1 MNNHHNRYY
10 HNHHRSKA
18 GRTEAEEES
27 SPCPPEPR
35 RQQQRRRRR
44 PRQLRTHPQPHKEG
58 EEEVNRPLNQQ
69 PEQPMAEVGVAAT
82 TSSMDRVGGVAV
94 AAAAC
99 GGSGSATAGRGGG
112 IAGTGREK
120 GGSCA
125 TVLASELQ
133 HEERREWW
141 HQLTLQLEWRLQLY
155 AATTSVD
162 RGRGGRG
169 SDTLKEGEL
178 IAELEALLPLLQ
190 SAQLP
195 DAALSKQESGRLV
208 ELLGELA
215 CLSLTSGSNHRGLTS
230 TSCQLLGSL
239 LSKQL
244 GGLHDTIHP
253 DSDRLLESMARLISA
268 TSKTALRDPLLLID
282 ALRVL
287 TLTLGFKGG
296 AVPHKQ
302 RQEQLLKLLMPLAD
316 GRQVFNKD
324 VVRLACLCIGNL
336 ASRCGSR
343 MSNSYPDL
351 YRLLYA
357 TLSTEL
363 GYGQYTSAATT
374 GIMSSSGTHRASS
387 IQLLSSSLRSL
398 AIIIS
403 ESYAHEPQ
411 LTSLLTT
418 LKQLLFGAPVSS
430 AAAAVATAAAVVQ
443 KSSSDT
449 SECQWHKQQRAPE
462 DGKRVNSSPVPTQH
476 ILYSSDSETS
486 DGEAPGEGRHLW
498 KVQFHAMACLQA
510 VARRSP
516 KKLYAFWTWFLP
528 SSPHSLSPSLFTL
541 LLHDSHP
548 KIRSQAAAVLTAVL
562 EGSKPFMVAVEEHKE
577 RRPLNRAFVPFS
589 QTLAHMIREVHNGL
603 FAALDKENNV
613 SCLNQLLRCLTALVS
628 AAPYEKLSDGF
639 LTAILSRLKSFV
651 SLPEVGIRSEAFV
664 CLAAVFGQ
672 QGSHNEVSALLEL
685 DPFVYAVWSQHL
697 VREESKE
704 EEMKKQEGTHTGS
717 LVESILVNMQQN
729 SAAVSLQVAALQCLG
744 SLCSAYPHFFV
755 GPKSFS
761 KVFPPVFLHLEASS
775 SALRFAAAKV
785 TEDFAKSLKINLMDL
800 SGLPFSFAKLFWTQL
815 LSSPLPHLFQDASHS
830 VRACVCSVL
839 SHIPPLAFE
848 QLPQQTRL
856 LCITLILGAVADEA
870 AVVKAAASRALG
882 IYVLFPCMQEDYLF
896 LGDCAGLLVKSMQD
910 TNLNVRV
917 RSCWSLA
924 NLCDTL
930 ASIRRKSESEAS
942 TGSTDE
948 LFSEIPISTFRSLTS
963 CLVVACSDNDRVR
976 CNAVRALGN
985 FCRFLSPQM
994 LCADE
999 GLHSELHTIISS
1011 LIECLGQASAKVG
1024 WNTCYALNN
1033 LLQNSALFQCSSMA
1047 SGGSPFVEE
1056 QKDQWN
1062 IRVISAL
1069 TNTLQHPNFKIRI
1082 NAAMALRAPVS
1093 RRFYGNALAPLW
1105 YSLLA
1110 ILSPSLDFD
1119 NNYQAFTEPQN
1130 HEANAHQDRQRV
1142 VPFSS
1147 ASSERR
1153 YMTAL
1158 KEQANLTLL
1167 HLLCLLEE
1175 EDGATMVSPLRGK
1188 AEHILVDVLSACKQ
1202 LALQKN
1208 LASNH
1213 CGSGVNQQSLEQE
1226 EQGLGQVNLERLPT
1240 LAEYATQRLVA
1251 WGINL
1256 SVGTSAST
1264 FL

>member
-1 MNNHHNRYY
+1 
-10 HNHHRSKA
+10 
-18 GRTEAEEES
+18 
-27 SPCPPEPR
+27 
-35 RQQQRRRRR
+35 
-44 PRQLRTHPQPHKEG
+44 
-58 EEEVNRPLNQQ
+58 
-69 PEQPMAEVGVAAT
+69 MAEAGVAAT

-94 AAAAC
+94 AAAC
-99 GGSGSATAGRGGG
+99 GGGSGSATAASRGGG
-112 IAGTGREK
+112 IAATGREK

-125 TVLASELQ
+125 TVLASGCHQLQ
-133 HEERREWW
+133 HEERMEWW

-155 AATTSVD
+155 AATASVD
-162 RGRGGRG
+162 RGRGSRG

-178 IAELEALLPLLQ
+178 KAELEALLPLLQ

-215 CLSLTSGSNHRGLTS
+215 CLSLTSGSNHRGLAS

-244 GGLHDTIHP
+244 GGLHDAIHP

-268 TSKTALRDPLLLID
+268 TSKTVLRDPLLLID

-287 TLTLGFKGG
+287 TLALGFKGG

-374 GIMSSSGTHRASS
+374 GIMSSGGTHRASS
-387 IQLLSSSLRSL
+387 IRLLSSSLRSL
-398 AIIIS
+398 ATIIS
-403 ESYAHEPQ
+403 ESHAHEPQ

-430 AAAAVATAAAVVQ
+430 AAAAVATAAVVVQ

-462 DGKRVNSSPVPTQH
+462 DGNRVNSSPVPTHH

-603 FAALDKENNV
+603 FTALDKENN
-613 SCLNQLLRCLTALVS
+613 CLTALVS

-697 VREESKE
+697 AQEESKE
-704 EEMKKQEGTHTGS
+704 EEMKKPEGTHTGS

-785 TEDFAKSLKINLMDL
+785 IEDFAKSLKINLMDL

-856 LCITLILGAVADEA
+856 LCITLILGAVTDEA

-896 LGDCAGLLVKSMQD
+896 LDDCAGLLVKSMQD

-930 ASIRRKSESEAS
+930 AAIRRKSESEAS

-948 LFSEIPISTFRSLTS
+948 LLSEIPISTFRSLTS
-963 CLVVACSDNDRVR
+963 CLVMACSDNDRVR

-985 FCRFLSPQM
+985 TCRFLSPQM

-999 GLHSELHTIISS
+999 GLHSELQTIISS
-1011 LIECLGQASAKVG
+1011 LLECLGQSSAKVG

-1033 LLQNSALFQCSSMA
+1033 LLQNSALFQGGSMA
-1047 SGGSPFVEE
+1047 ARGSPF
-1056 QKDQWN
+1056 
-1062 IRVISAL
+1062 
-1069 TNTLQHPNFKIRI
+1069 HPNFKIRI
-1082 NAAMALRAPVS
+1082 NAARALRAPVS

-1119 NNYQAFTEPQN
+1119 SNHQYFTEQYVFLSN
-1130 HEANAHQDRQRV
+1130 
-1142 VPFSS
+1142 
-1147 ASSERR
+1147 
-1153 YMTAL
+1153 TAL
-1158 KEQANLTLL
+1158 KSQ
-1167 HLLCLLEE
+1167 
-1175 EDGATMVSPLRGK
+1175 P
-1188 AEHILVDVLSACKQ
+1188 
-1202 LALQKN
+1202 
-1208 LASNH
+1208 
-1213 CGSGVNQQSLEQE
+1213 
-1226 EQGLGQVNLERLPT
+1226 
-1240 LAEYATQRLVA
+1240 
-1251 WGINL
+1251 
-1256 SVGTSAST
+1256 
-1264 FL
+1264 